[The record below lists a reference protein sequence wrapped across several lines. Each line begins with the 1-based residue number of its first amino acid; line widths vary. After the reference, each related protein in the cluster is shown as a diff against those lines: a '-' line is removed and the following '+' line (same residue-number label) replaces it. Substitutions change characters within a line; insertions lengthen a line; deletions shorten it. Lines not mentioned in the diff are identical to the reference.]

1 VTEDGERLQDIVREI
16 ESAIAARD
24 VVRFIDLVVRA
35 PARYTALHAFRT
47 GVWPAVVDG
56 LRAMKAAAEAGD
68 EGAADRLI
76 RVLTLQPALGALL
89 AGPPA
94 AEHDA

>member
-1 VTEDGERLQDIVREI
+1 MVRAHGELRAIVLEI
-16 ESAIAARD
+16 ESAIAAHD
-24 VVRFIDLVVRA
+24 VVRFIDLVLRA
-35 PARYTALHAFRT
+35 PAEYEELHAFRN

-68 EGAADRLI
+68 AGAAERLI

-89 AGPPA
+89 SEAAPA
-94 AEHDA
+94 KHHA